1 MEVKEK
7 TKKKETW
14 IKKRHYI
21 VTELLRP
28 FMAPY
33 VWLRYGIR
41 VEKFKEQGKRP
52 YLVLLNHQTPFDQ
65 FFVGLAFR
73 GPVYYMATED
83 IFSMGWVSS
92 LIRWL
97 IAPIPI
103 KKQTTDVAA
112 VMNCMRVARE
122 GGTICIAP
130 EGNRTYDG
138 RTVYMNPAIAGLAR
152 KLKLPIALFRLE
164 GGYGVQPRWSDG
176 IRRGKMQGYVSQ
188 VIEPEEAAALG
199 NDGLMEKIR
208 QGLFVDENVADG
220 TYKSK
225 KRAEYLERVIYV
237 CPRCGL
243 TRFESQGIHTGCCK
257 CGMTV
262 TYNEDKTIEGVD
274 CEFPFRFVGEWYD
287 YQQAFVNGLDLTAMT
302 VEPLFHDRAD
312 ITKVIL
318 NQRKEP
324 FRQMCAM
331 TLYGDRVVLDEG
343 TDREMVLPFAE
354 VEAISVLGRNKLNIY
369 YGKDVFQ
376 FKGSPHFNALK
387 YVNFYH
393 RHKNIV
399 RGNADGQFLGL

>member
-1 MEVKEK
+1 MKDQ
-7 TKKKETW
+7 KKQPW
-14 IKKRHYI
+14 LQRRHQ
-21 VTELLRP
+21 VVRTLLYP
-28 FMAPY
+28 FFGPIARR
-33 VWLRYGIR
+33 RYGIKIER
-41 VEKFKEQGKRP
+41 CTDDRQCVI
-52 YLVLLNHQTPFDQ
+52 LLNHTTAWDQ
-65 FFVGLAFR
+65 FFIDLSFR
-73 GPVYYMATED
+73 RPIYYMATED

-152 KLKLPIALFRLE
+152 KLKLPIALFRIE

-176 IRRGKMQGYVSQ
+176 IRRGKMRGFVSQ

-199 NDGLMEKIR
+199 NEGLMEKIR

-220 TYKSK
+220 KFKSK
-225 KRAEYLERVIYV
+225 KRAEYLERAIYV
-237 CPRCGL
+237 CPKCGL
-243 TRFESQGIHTGCCK
+243 SQFESHGIHTKCTK
-257 CGMTV
+257 CGLTV

-274 CEFPFRFVGEWYD
+274 CEFPFRFVGQWYD
-287 YQQAFVNGLDLTAMT
+287 YQQDFVNGLDLPSMT
-302 VEPLFHDRAD
+302 EAPLFHDRAD

-318 NQRKEP
+318 NRRKEP

-331 TLYGDRVVLDEG
+331 TLYGDRVVLEEG
-343 TDREMVLPFAE
+343 TEQEMVLPFAE
-354 VEAISVLGRNKLNIY
+354 IEAVSVLGRNKLNIY
-369 YGKDVFQ
+369 YGKDVYQ

-387 YVNFYH
+387 YVNFWH

>member
-1 MEVKEK
+1 MEAKEK
-7 TKKKETW
+7 AKKKETW
-14 IKKRHYI
+14 TKKRHHVVI
-21 VTELLRP
+21 AVLRP
-28 FMAPY
+28 FLVPY
-33 VWLRYGIR
+33 IRLRYGIR

-65 FFVGLAFR
+65 FFVGAAFR

-103 KKQTTDVAA
+103 RKQTTDVAA

-152 KLKLPIALFRLE
+152 KLKLPIALVRIE

-176 IRRGKMQGYVSQ
+176 VRRGKMRGFVSQ

-199 NDGLMEKIR
+199 NEGLMERIR
-208 QGLFVDENVADG
+208 QGLYVDENVADG
-220 TYKSK
+220 LFKSK
-225 KRAEYLERVIYV
+225 KRAEYLERAIYV
-237 CPRCGL
+237 CPKCGL
-243 TRFESQGIHTGCCK
+243 SQFESKGIHTRCCK
-257 CGMTV
+257 CGLTV

-274 CEFPFRFVGEWYD
+274 CGFPFRFVGQWYD
-287 YQQAFVNGLDLTAMT
+287 YQQNFVNGLDLTAMT
-302 VEPLFHDRAD
+302 EEALFHDRAD
-312 ITKVIL
+312 IAKVIL

-324 FRQMCAM
+324 FRRDAAVN
-331 TLYGDRVVLDEG
+331 LYGDRVVLDEG

-354 VEAISVLGRNKLNIY
+354 VEAVSVLGRNKLNIY

-387 YVNFYH
+387 YVNFWH
-393 RHKNIV
+393 RYKNIV
-399 RGNADGQFLGL
+399 RGNADGKFLGL